1 MTEQVG
7 AEDDVDGIPDGRGPA
22 THPTDAPLV
31 TGPPNFHTTAQR
43 AAARRQRSAPAGRR
57 RASSA
62 NGRGAAGPD
71 LAPAAGNGNGSGSGE
86 GEGDTTGHGGLT
98 EFVASTVGAWLAGI
112 APRAVELAGA
122 ADGSGWPWPAFV
134 GPEAGDRLES
144 SALVSDP
151 RSEDEAVIGQA
162 AERPVPP
169 FVAGVDVGG
178 TKTLAVVIDGRGE
191 SVAQVRLATDA
202 SGSRGLIATVREA
215 LVEVAEG
222 VGLAPD
228 GLAAVGIGVPGLV
241 DPRNEGLR
249 HAVNLDIGDVPV
261 SLHDPV
267 SRLIGG
273 PVTVGNDVNLAAL
286 GAAELFG
293 REGIVAYLSVGT
305 GLAAGF
311 VIDGE
316 VFAGAHGV
324 AGEIGH
330 LPVDPYGAICE
341 CGQTGC
347 LETVASGAAIAR
359 RWTNPTGGP
368 SDAGSLLAAASAG
381 DREAMAVRDEVCGYL
396 AWAVALIAQTVD
408 PEVVVLGGG
417 VAEAGAPLLDA
428 VRAALTR
435 RAAASPF
442 IASLGLAERVTIVPP
457 GVSLGAVGAARA
469 ARDLLAIESDDDDVP
484 RN

>member
-7 AEDDVDGIPDGRGPA
+7 AAEDDSDGISAGCGTPR
-22 THPTDAPLV
+22 LV
-31 TGPPNFHTTAQR
+31 TGPPNFHTAAHRAASRPSRGSSGPRGQREATADR
-43 AAARRQRSAPAGRR
+43 TGPALSRPGPGLGADGDGHGEPVGGHAAVAAAARAG
-57 RASSA
+57 
-62 NGRGAAGPD
+62 
-71 LAPAAGNGNGSGSGE
+71 
-86 GEGDTTGHGGLT
+86 
-98 EFVASTVGAWLAGI
+98 
-112 APRAVELAGA
+112 
-122 ADGSGWPWPAFV
+122 
-134 GPEAGDRLES
+134 
-144 SALVSDP
+144 
-151 RSEDEAVIGQA
+151 
-162 AERPVPP
+162 ERPVPP

-191 SVAQVRLATDA
+191 SVAQVRLATDTA
-202 SGSRGLIATVREA
+202 GSRGLIATVEEA

-249 HAVNLDIGDVPV
+249 HAVNLDIGDAPV

-267 SRLIGG
+267 RRLIGG
-273 PVTVGNDVNLAAL
+273 PVIVGNDVNLAAL

-316 VFAGAHGV
+316 VFAGARGV

-359 RWTNPTGGP
+359 RWVNPTGGP

-381 DREAMAVRDEVCGYL
+381 DREAMEIRDEVCGYL

-435 RAAASPF
+435 RAAVSPF
-442 IASLGLAERVTIVPP
+442 VASLGLAERVTIVPP
-457 GVSLGAVGAARA
+457 GVTLGAVGAARA
-469 ARDLLAIESDDDDVP
+469 ARNLLAIEGGHDGPS
-484 RN
+484 